1 MIERVFKA
9 ENMIFFLLCIV
20 SVFTYSQ
27 CMTDTHLMPKWYFT
41 AFVLLL
47 AVLALLVKSH

>member
-27 CMTDTHLMPKWYFT
+27 CMTDTHLMPNGI
-41 AFVLLL
+41 LLL
-47 AVLALLVKSH
+47 LFCY